1 MQRTEQINPIQFNVA
16 EFQGNATEFVARIA
30 VTVERH
36 VPTRSA
42 FSSPQ
47 TTPIF
52 TRPKQRNGY
61 ITFSPSRTSSRCE
74 LFEGVAETKGLND
87 ALTKNHKSRGGN
99 DPAEKPRQ

>member
-36 VPTRSA
+36 VPTRSP
-42 FSSPQ
+42 FSSAQ

-52 TRPKQRNGY
+52 SPPKQGNGF
-61 ITFSPSRTSSRCE
+61 ITFHHPEAVAGASYLRE
-74 LFEGVAETKGLND
+74 LLSGEV
-87 ALTKNHKSRGGN
+87 
-99 DPAEKPRQ
+99 